1 MNPCGN
7 LKKYGLPATLVGI
20 LAEHPATSGSKIH
33 HFRSFLL
40 PASPSSAAMP
50 VQHDKSRMQHDLSNN
65 PNRPSSTGIGLSMCQ
80 DLQLN
85 SAVFTATSAIDA
97 GGIHRGRRPVGSTEN
112 DFNFAAT
119 PVCCIALVVPQDISC
134 DMGCFTRRLTEIS
147 RIQRPLCS
155 QTFAVKA
162 EACFGYLWPNFGSM

>member
-1 MNPCGN
+1 MAC
-7 LKKYGLPATLVGI
+7 LRLWLAFLLSI
-20 LAEHPATSGSKIH
+20 LLHLEARFIISGH
-33 HFRSFLL
+33 FLL

-97 GGIHRGRRPVGSTEN
+97 GGIHRGRRPVGSTEK
-112 DFNFAAT
+112 DFNFACLLHCSRGA
-119 PVCCIALVVPQDISC
+119 PRHILSGH
-134 DMGCFTRRLTEIS
+134 GCFTRRLTEIS